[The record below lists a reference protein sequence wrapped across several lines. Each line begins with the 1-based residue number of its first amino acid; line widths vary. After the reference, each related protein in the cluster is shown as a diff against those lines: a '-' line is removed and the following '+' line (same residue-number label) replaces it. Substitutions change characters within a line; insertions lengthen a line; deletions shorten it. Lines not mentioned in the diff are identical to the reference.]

1 MLTPIIIVIAFCS
14 LISAAL
20 FFLGDEGSGTI
31 TLFIGAA
38 VIGVILFSDMSS
50 SKVNEEKTDGSSH
63 IASSR
68 ASDRISNF
76 LSLRDSEFR
85 GKSN

>member
-50 SKVNEEKTDGSSH
+50 SKVN
-63 IASSR
+63 
-68 ASDRISNF
+68 
-76 LSLRDSEFR
+76 
-85 GKSN
+85 

>member
-1 MLTPIIIVIAFCS
+1 MLTPVIVVIAFCS
-14 LISAAL
+14 LVSAAL

-50 SKVNEEKTDGSSH
+50 SGVNEDKPDSSSH
-63 IASSR
+63 VAVSS
-68 ASDRISNF
+68 ASDRISKF
-76 LSLRDSEFR
+76 LSLRDSEFH
-85 GKSN
+85 GKNN

>member
-1 MLTPIIIVIAFCS
+1 MLTPIIIVITFCS
-14 LISAAL
+14 LISAVL

-38 VIGVILFSDMSS
+38 VIGVILFSDISTSGVNEDKSDSS
-50 SKVNEEKTDGSSH
+50 SHV
-63 IASSR
+63 ASSS
-68 ASDRISNF
+68 ASDRVSRF
-76 LSLRDSEFR
+76 LSLRDSEFH

>member
-50 SKVNEEKTDGSSH
+50 SEVNEDKLDSSSH
-63 IASSR
+63 VAVSST
-68 ASDRISNF
+68 SDRISRF
-76 LSLRDSEFR
+76 LSLRDSEFH